1 MNTLGTIRILIA
13 VGIFALA
20 GRAEALP
27 AQDVFRPFGPDQLAP
42 AFLLAGGTASDTSPT
57 VEFTRRPS
65 GEATEEPVLVESV
78 PGYRSEGY
86 GVLLAAELSAPATRY
101 SAPSPQGTSAPRKRM
116 RGWVKAA
123 IVVGSTIA
131 GVALFRAVIGPD
143 EDLAP
148 LPGQ

>member
-1 MNTLGTIRILIA
+1 MNTHGTIRILLA

-20 GRAEALP
+20 GGAEALP
-27 AQDVFRPFGPDQLAP
+27 GQDVFRPFGPNQLAP
-42 AFLLAGGTASDTSPT
+42 GFLLAGSTASRTSPA

-65 GEATEEPVLVESV
+65 GEAVEEAVLVESV
-78 PGYRSEGY
+78 PVYRSEGF
-86 GVLLAAELSAPATRY
+86 GVLLAAELSAPDARY
-101 SAPSPQGTSAPRKRM
+101 SAPTPQGTSAPRKRM

>member
-1 MNTLGTIRILIA
+1 MNTQGTIRMLLA
-13 VGIFALA
+13 VGIFALL
-20 GRAEALP
+20 GGAEALP
-27 AQDVFRPFGPDQLAP
+27 AQDVVRPFGPDQLSP
-42 AFLLAGGTASDTSPT
+42 AFLLAGGTASGTSPT
-57 VEFTRRPS
+57 VDFTRRPS
-65 GEATEEPVLVESV
+65 GEAAEEPALVESV
-78 PGYRSEGY
+78 PGYRSEDY
-86 GVLLAAELSAPATRY
+86 GVLLATELSAPAMRY
-101 SAPSPQGTSAPRKRM
+101 SAPTPQGASAPRKRM

>member
-1 MNTLGTIRILIA
+1 MNTQGTIRILLA
-13 VGIFALA
+13 VGIFALI
-20 GRAEALP
+20 GGSEALS

-42 AFLLAGGTASDTSPT
+42 GFLLAGGTASGTSPT
-57 VEFTRRPS
+57 VDFTRRPP
-65 GEATEEPVLVESV
+65 GEAAEEPLPVESV

-86 GVLLAAELSAPATRY
+86 GILLAAELSAPAMRY

-131 GVALFRAVIGPD
+131 GVAIFRAVIGPD